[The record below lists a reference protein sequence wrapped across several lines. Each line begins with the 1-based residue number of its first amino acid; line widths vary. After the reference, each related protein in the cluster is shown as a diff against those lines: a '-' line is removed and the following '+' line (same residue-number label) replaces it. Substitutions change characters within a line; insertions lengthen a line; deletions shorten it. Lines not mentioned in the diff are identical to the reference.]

1 MRKPPTGEPCAGERH
16 PFLGNDAESSRRPD
30 HRGHNR
36 SVWGGRLRERKPVGL
51 DARIDLR
58 GHHHRSLDDQPGVPG
73 Y

>member
-1 MRKPPTGEPCAGERH
+1 MLKVLVGLIIAAMIAL
-16 PFLGNDAESSRRPD
+16 F
-30 HRGHNR
+30 
-36 SVWGGRLRERKPVGL
+36 GGRLPERKPVGL